1 MSDFSPEARGL
12 LDAARDGD
20 EMPRADK
27 TRHRKQL
34 LAQVAIA
41 SAVGAGAT
49 LVAKGAAANG
59 VAIAGAGAGTATVTA
74 VGAIAGTSLLT
85 KVAAVFV
92 MVGVVGG
99 GAVGVSSLG
108 RDRSTP
114 SAPAPT
120 AVAPARV
127 ESASNQI
134 KPQTPLEVS
143 APTPVLE
150 AQPEQLPAAPPARS
164 AKASSAV
171 TPSAP
176 TEPEPKPRKSS
187 LESETLLLRHAHEML
202 QAGNASRAL
211 SLLDEHARSY
221 PHGALVEERGAQRIF
236 ALCALGSTARARSEA
251 AIFLSERPNSPLAP
265 RVRTSCIAK

>member
-1 MSDFSPEARGL
+1 MSDLSPEARGL

-20 EMPRADK
+20 EMPLADM

-34 LAQVAIA
+34 LAHVAIA
-41 SAVGAGAT
+41 TAAGAGAT
-49 LVAKGAAANG
+49 LVANSAAAKAVAVAGSGAAA
-59 VAIAGAGAGTATVTA
+59 GAGSATVTA
-74 VGAIAGTSLLT
+74 AGAIAATSLLT
-85 KVAAVFV
+85 KVAAVVV

-99 GAVGVSSLG
+99 GAIGAASLG
-108 RDRSTP
+108 R
-114 SAPAPT
+114 APT
-120 AVAPARV
+120 TVAPARG
-127 ESASNQI
+127 ETASKPT

-143 APTPVLE
+143 APAPVLE
-150 AQPEQLPAAPPARS
+150 AQPEPLPVAPPARIT
-164 AKASSAV
+164 KASSAV
-171 TPSAP
+171 APSAP
-176 TEPEPKPRKSS
+176 TEPELKTRESS
-187 LESETLLLRHAHEML
+187 LESETLLLRHAQELL

-236 ALCALGSTARARSEA
+236 ALCALGSPARARSEA